1 MKRKRSGLPSWL
13 HRRQTGGGEVA
24 SSFVGE
30 CGMTTNMVA
39 RLGLCRELEVSTYF
53 QARVIDMFLD
63 TFKISLSGPHWLC
76 QLHSMESRG
85 LSLGK
90 VSS

>member
-39 RLGLCRELEVSTYF
+39 RLGLCRELEVSTLK
-53 QARVIDMFLD
+53 AKVIDMYVPVE
-63 TFKISLSGPHWLC
+63 I
-76 QLHSMESRG
+76 
-85 LSLGK
+85 
-90 VSS
+90 

>member
-39 RLGLCRELEVSTYF
+39 RLGLCRELEVYIF
-53 QARVIDMFLD
+53 RARVLSPAQCSQCSEVEARE
-63 TFKISLSGPHWLC
+63 SLSH
-76 QLHSMESRG
+76 
-85 LSLGK
+85 
-90 VSS
+90 